1 MFASF
6 FILLSEYLRKPYYLK
21 ALNMVL
27 LFTAW
32 FHHDKI
38 APIWSS
44 PGLDWQWIA
53 VEKETCTHTR
63 TTVLSCQSLAFWY
76 VVLVLVPSNTS
87 KPCYS
92 PLLFAT
98 PVVSLVSMTAFHLPL
113 MNTVVNLWVTI
124 HPSSL
129 IFLVSF
135 ESPNSN
141 SLFSY
146 LTLFISL
153 FVSLIKGASSS
164 DLSLCERGLYF

>member
-1 MFASF
+1 MVSSWQNCTNMIFSRTRLTVNSHGERNMHTHTHNCF
-6 FILLSEYLRKPYYLK
+6 KLPEPCILICSISTCALKHIK
-21 ALNMVL
+21 ALL
-27 LFTAW
+27 
-32 FHHDKI
+32 
-38 APIWSS
+38 
-44 PGLDWQWIA
+44 
-53 VEKETCTHTR
+53 
-63 TTVLSCQSLAFWY
+63 QS
-76 VVLVLVPSNTS
+76 T
-87 KPCYS
+87 
-92 PLLFAT
+92 LLFAT
-98 PVVSLVSMTAFHLPL
+98 PVVSLLSMTAFHLPI

-164 DLSLCERGLYF
+164 DLSLCEHGLYF